1 MTGEQLI
8 VFGVLAATLVL
19 FVWNRWRYDLVAL
32 GALLACALT
41 GVVPADEVF
50 AGIGHP
56 AVISVAAVLVLSR
69 GLLNAGVVDSVARR
83 LMQVGDRPWAQV
95 AALTGIVALSS
106 GFMNNVGAL
115 ALFMPVAIWMSR
127 QSGRSPSYLL
137 MPLAFGSLLGG
148 TLTLIGTPPNLII
161 AGYRAEAGEAPFGM
175 FAFLPVGAAVTVAGV
190 LFIALLGWRLVPRRQ
205 EQEGNGDLFEI
216 SAYLTEVRVPES
228 CKYAGRTLHALINA
242 VEDEADVQVIALV
255 RGDERQRMPSTYEV
269 LREGDILL
277 VEADSDSLK
286 ALLDVT
292 GVELAANVDEQE
304 DKAQNEQK
312 AAEQAL
318 EDERTE
324 KNHKSRHGELTLAEA
339 IISPGSILVGTTASG
354 LDLRERHGVNVL
366 AVARQGQRLRQRLG
380 KIRFATGDIL
390 LLQAREDALQS
401 SLNSLGCLPLASRGL
416 SITTPRNVLLASAI
430 FAITL
435 AIIAIGLVPAA
446 TALVTGALVMILVGL
461 IPVGRIYDSIDMS
474 VIVLVAAMLPVGQ
487 ALETSGGSQLIA
499 DALLSVGHSLPPAA
513 TLALLMVAVMLISN
527 VVNNAAAAVLAAPV
541 AISLARGMDASVDP
555 FLMAVAIGASCA
567 FLTPIG
573 HQSNTLVMAPGG
585 YRFGDY
591 WRLGLPLSIL
601 VVLCAVPAILWI
613 WPLSSQWH
621 RCPASVGT
629 QTTTKAEGKLAH

>member
-50 AGIGHP
+50 SGIGHP

-83 LMQVGDRPWAQV
+83 LMQVGERPWAQV

-613 WPLSSQWH
+613 WPL
-621 RCPASVGT
+621 
-629 QTTTKAEGKLAH
+629 

>member
-32 GALLACALT
+32 AALLACALT
-41 GVVPADEVF
+41 GVVPAEEVF
-50 AGIGHP
+50 AGLGHP

-83 LMQVGDRPWAQV
+83 LMQVGERPWAHV

-216 SAYLTEVRVPES
+216 SAYLTEVRVPEG
-228 CKYAGRTLHALINA
+228 CKYAGRTLHALIGA
-242 VEDEADVQVIALV
+242 VQDEADVQVIALI

-292 GVELAANVDEQE
+292 GVELAADVEEQENKAHDEQE
-304 DKAQNEQK
+304 
-312 AAEQAL
+312 AAEQAV
-318 EDERTE
+318 EQEKAE

-339 IISPGSILVGTTASG
+339 IVSPGSMLVGTSASG

-380 KIRFATGDIL
+380 EIRFAAGDIL

-416 SITTPRNVLLASAI
+416 SITTPRNVMLASAI

-435 AIIAIGLVPAA
+435 ASIAFGLLPAA
-446 TALVTGALVMILVGL
+446 TALVTGALVMIVVGL
-461 IPVGRIYDSIDMS
+461 IPLGRIYESIDMP

-487 ALETSGGSQLIA
+487 ALETTGGSQLIA
-499 DALLSVGHSLPPAA
+499 DALLELGQSLPAAA

-541 AISLARGMDASVDP
+541 AISLAGGMDASVDP

-613 WPLSSQWH
+613 WPL
-621 RCPASVGT
+621 
-629 QTTTKAEGKLAH
+629 

>member
-1 MTGEQLI
+1 MTGDQLI

-19 FVWNRWRYDLVAL
+19 FIWNRWRYDLVAL
-32 GALLACALT
+32 GALLACALS
-41 GVVPADEVF
+41 GVVPAGEVF
-50 AGIGHP
+50 AGLAHP

-83 LMQVGDRPWAQV
+83 LMQVGERPWAQV

-148 TLTLIGTPPNLII
+148 MLTLIGTPPNLII

-175 FAFLPVGAAVTVAGV
+175 FDFLPVGAAVTLAGV
-190 LFIALLGWRLVPRRQ
+190 VFIALLGWRLVPRRQ

-216 SAYLTEVRVPES
+216 SAYLTEVRVPEG

-242 VEDEADVQVIALV
+242 VRDEADVQVIALI
-255 RGDERQRMPSTYEV
+255 RGEERQRMPSTYEV
-269 LREGDILL
+269 LREADILL

-292 GVELAANVDEQE
+292 GVELAADSDGQKDKPDDEP
-304 DKAQNEQK
+304 
-312 AAEQAL
+312 AAEQGQG
-318 EDERTE
+318 E
-324 KNHKSRHGELTLAEA
+324 KKAKDRHGELTLAEA
-339 IISPGSILVGTTASG
+339 IVTPGSMLVGTTASG

-380 KIRFATGDIL
+380 QIRFAAGDIL
-390 LLQAREDALQS
+390 LVQARENALQA
-401 SLNSLGCLPLASRGL
+401 SLSGLGCLPLASRGL
-416 SITTPRNVLLASAI
+416 SITTPRNVLLASTI
-430 FAITL
+430 FALTL
-435 AIIAIGLVPAA
+435 GVIALGLLPAA
-446 TALVTGALVMILVGL
+446 VALVTGALVMILVGL
-461 IPVGRIYDSIDMS
+461 IPLGRIYESIDMP
-474 VIVLVAAMLPVGQ
+474 VIVLVAAMLPVGE
-487 ALETSGGSQLIA
+487 ALETTGGSQLIA
-499 DALLSVGHSLPPAA
+499 DALLGLGQSLPAAA

-541 AISLARGMDASVDP
+541 AISLARGLEASVDP

-601 VVLCAVPAILWI
+601 VVLCAVPAILWV
-613 WPLSSQWH
+613 WPL
-621 RCPASVGT
+621 
-629 QTTTKAEGKLAH
+629 

>member
-1 MTGEQLI
+1 MTGDQLI

-19 FVWNRWRYDLVAL
+19 FIWNRWRYDLVAL
-32 GALLACALT
+32 GALLACALS
-41 GVVPADEVF
+41 GVVPAGEVF
-50 AGIGHP
+50 AGLAHP

-69 GLLNAGVVDSVARR
+69 GLLNAGVGDSVARR
-83 LMQVGDRPWAQV
+83 LMQVGERPWAQV

-148 TLTLIGTPPNLII
+148 MLTLIGTPPNLII

-175 FAFLPVGAAVTVAGV
+175 FDFLPVGAAVTLAGV
-190 LFIALLGWRLVPRRQ
+190 VFIALLGWRLVPRRQ

-216 SAYLTEVRVPES
+216 SAYLTEVRVPEG

-242 VEDEADVQVIALV
+242 VRDEADVQVIALI
-255 RGDERQRMPSTYEV
+255 RGEERQRMPSTYEV
-269 LREGDILL
+269 LREADILL

-292 GVELAANVDEQE
+292 GVELAADSDGQKDKPDDEP
-304 DKAQNEQK
+304 
-312 AAEQAL
+312 AAEQGQG
-318 EDERTE
+318 E
-324 KNHKSRHGELTLAEA
+324 KKAKDRHGELTLAEA
-339 IISPGSILVGTTASG
+339 IVTPGSMLVGTTASG

-380 KIRFATGDIL
+380 QIRFAAGDIL
-390 LLQAREDALQS
+390 LVQARENALQA
-401 SLNSLGCLPLASRGL
+401 SLSGLGCLPLASRGL

-430 FAITL
+430 FALTL
-435 AIIAIGLVPAA
+435 GVIALGLLPAA
-446 TALVTGALVMILVGL
+446 VALVTGALVMILVGL
-461 IPVGRIYDSIDMS
+461 IPLGRIYESIDMP
-474 VIVLVAAMLPVGQ
+474 VIVLVAAMLPVGE
-487 ALETSGGSQLIA
+487 ALETTGGSQLIA
-499 DALLSVGHSLPPAA
+499 DALLGLGQSLPAAA

-541 AISLARGMDASVDP
+541 AISLARGLEASVDP

-601 VVLCAVPAILWI
+601 VVLCAVPAILWV
-613 WPLSSQWH
+613 WPL
-621 RCPASVGT
+621 
-629 QTTTKAEGKLAH
+629 

>member
-161 AGYRAEAGEAPFGM
+161 AGYRAEAGESPFGM

-216 SAYLTEVRVPES
+216 SAYLTEVRVPEG
-228 CKYAGRTLHALINA
+228 CKYAGRTLHALIGA
-242 VEDEADVQVIALV
+242 VKEEADVQVIALV

-292 GVELAANVDEQE
+292 GVELAANVDEHDDE
-304 DKAQNEQK
+304 AREERDAT
-312 AAEQAL
+312 EQAV
-318 EDERTE
+318 EQE
-324 KNHKSRHGELTLAEA
+324 KARKSHKSRHGELTLAEA

-380 KIRFATGDIL
+380 KIRFAAGDIL
-390 LLQAREDALQS
+390 LLQTREDALQS
-401 SLNSLGCLPLASRGL
+401 TLNSLGCLPLASRGL
-416 SITTPRNVLLASAI
+416 SITTPRNVLLASAV

-435 AIIAIGLVPAA
+435 ATIAFGLLPAA

-461 IPVGRIYDSIDMS
+461 IPVGRIYESIDMP

-499 DALLSVGHSLPPAA
+499 DALLSVGQSLPAAA

-555 FLMAVAIGASCA
+555 FLMTVAIGASCA

-601 VVLCAVPAILWI
+601 VVLCAVPTILWI
-613 WPLSSQWH
+613 WPL
-621 RCPASVGT
+621 
-629 QTTTKAEGKLAH
+629 

>member
-32 GALLACALT
+32 AALLACALT
-41 GVVPADEVF
+41 GVVPAEEVF
-50 AGIGHP
+50 AGLGHP

-83 LMQVGDRPWAQV
+83 LMQVGERPWAHV

-216 SAYLTEVRVPES
+216 SAYLTEVRVPEG
-228 CKYAGRTLHALINA
+228 CKYAGRTLHALIGA
-242 VEDEADVQVIALV
+242 VQDEADVQVIALI

-292 GVELAANVDEQE
+292 GVELAADVEEQENKARDEQE
-304 DKAQNEQK
+304 
-312 AAEQAL
+312 AAEQAV
-318 EDERTE
+318 EQEKAE

-339 IISPGSILVGTTASG
+339 IVSPGSMLVGTSASG

-380 KIRFATGDIL
+380 EIRFAAGDIL

-416 SITTPRNVLLASAI
+416 SITTPRNVMLASAI

-435 AIIAIGLVPAA
+435 ASIAFGLLPAA
-446 TALVTGALVMILVGL
+446 TALVTGALVMIVVGL
-461 IPVGRIYDSIDMS
+461 IPLGRIYESIDMP

-487 ALETSGGSQLIA
+487 ALETTGGSQLIA
-499 DALLSVGHSLPPAA
+499 DALLELGQSLPAAA

-541 AISLARGMDASVDP
+541 AISLAGGMDASVDP

-567 FLTPIG
+567 FLPPIG

-613 WPLSSQWH
+613 WPL
-621 RCPASVGT
+621 
-629 QTTTKAEGKLAH
+629 

>member
-161 AGYRAEAGEAPFGM
+161 AGYRAEAGESPFGM

-205 EQEGNGDLFEI
+205 QEGNGDLFEI
-216 SAYLTEVRVPES
+216 SAYLTEVRVPEG
-228 CKYAGRTLHALINA
+228 CKYAGRTLHALIGA
-242 VEDEADVQVIALV
+242 VKEEADVQVIALV

-304 DKAQNEQK
+304 EKARSEQE
-312 AAEQAL
+312 ATEQAV
-318 EDERTE
+318 EDEKTEKTE

-354 LDLRERHGVNVL
+354 LGLRERHGVNVL

-401 SLNSLGCLPLASRGL
+401 SMNSLGCLPLASRGL

-435 AIIAIGLVPAA
+435 ATIAFGLVPAA
-446 TALVTGALVMILVGL
+446 TALVSGALVMILVGL
-461 IPVGRIYDSIDMS
+461 VPVGRIYDSIDMS
-474 VIVLVAAMLPVGQ
+474 VIVLVAAMLPVGE

-499 DALLSVGHSLPPAA
+499 EALLKLGPSLPAAA

-541 AISLARGMDASVDP
+541 AISLARGMDVSVDP

-601 VVLCAVPAILWI
+601 VVLCSVPAILWI
-613 WPLSSQWH
+613 WPL
-621 RCPASVGT
+621 
-629 QTTTKAEGKLAH
+629 

>member
-32 GALLACALT
+32 AALLACALT
-41 GVVPADEVF
+41 GVVPAEEVF
-50 AGIGHP
+50 AGLGHP

-83 LMQVGDRPWAQV
+83 LMQVGERPWAQV

-175 FAFLPVGAAVTVAGV
+175 FAFLPVGGAVTVAGV
-190 LFIALLGWRLVPRRQ
+190 LFITLLGWRLVPRRQ

-216 SAYLTEVRVPES
+216 SAYLTEVRVPEG
-228 CKYAGRTLHALINA
+228 CKYAGRTLHALIGA
-242 VEDEADVQVIALV
+242 VQDEADVQVIALI

-292 GVELAANVDEQE
+292 GVELAADVEEQENKARDEQE
-304 DKAQNEQK
+304 
-312 AAEQAL
+312 AAEQAV
-318 EDERTE
+318 EQEKAE

-339 IISPGSILVGTTASG
+339 IVSPGSMLVGTSASG

-380 KIRFATGDIL
+380 EIRFAAGDIL

-416 SITTPRNVLLASAI
+416 SITTPRNVILASAI

-435 AIIAIGLVPAA
+435 ASIAFGLLPAA
-446 TALVTGALVMILVGL
+446 TTLVTGALVMILVGL
-461 IPVGRIYDSIDMS
+461 IPLGRIYESIDMP

-487 ALETSGGSQLIA
+487 ALETTGGSQLIA
-499 DALLSVGHSLPPAA
+499 DALLELGQSLPAAA

-613 WPLSSQWH
+613 WPL
-621 RCPASVGT
+621 
-629 QTTTKAEGKLAH
+629 

>member
-1 MTGEQLI
+1 MTGDQLI

-19 FVWNRWRYDLVAL
+19 FIWNRWRYDLVAL
-32 GALLACALT
+32 GALLACALS
-41 GVVPADEVF
+41 GVVPAGEVF
-50 AGIGHP
+50 AGLAHP

-83 LMQVGDRPWAQV
+83 LMQVGERPWAQV

-148 TLTLIGTPPNLII
+148 MLTLIGTPPNLII

-175 FAFLPVGAAVTVAGV
+175 FDFLPVGAAVTLAGV
-190 LFIALLGWRLVPRRQ
+190 VFIALLGWRLVPRRQ

-216 SAYLTEVRVPES
+216 SAYLTEVRVPEG

-242 VEDEADVQVIALV
+242 VRDEADVQVIALI
-255 RGDERQRMPSTYEV
+255 RGEERQRMPSTYEV
-269 LREGDILL
+269 LREADILL

-292 GVELAANVDEQE
+292 GVELAADSDRQKDKPDDEP
-304 DKAQNEQK
+304 
-312 AAEQAL
+312 AAEQGQG
-318 EDERTE
+318 E
-324 KNHKSRHGELTLAEA
+324 KKAKDRHGELTLAEA
-339 IISPGSILVGTTASG
+339 IVTPGSMLVGTTASG

-380 KIRFATGDIL
+380 QIRFAAGDIL
-390 LLQAREDALQS
+390 LVQARENALQA
-401 SLNSLGCLPLASRGL
+401 SLSGLGCLPLASRGL

-430 FAITL
+430 FALTL
-435 AIIAIGLVPAA
+435 SVIALGLLPAA
-446 TALVTGALVMILVGL
+446 VALVTGALVMILVGL
-461 IPVGRIYDSIDMS
+461 IPLGRIYESIDMP
-474 VIVLVAAMLPVGQ
+474 VIVLVAAMLPVGE
-487 ALETSGGSQLIA
+487 ALETTGGSQLIA
-499 DALLSVGHSLPPAA
+499 DALLGLGQSLPAAA

-541 AISLARGMDASVDP
+541 AISLARGLEASVDP

-601 VVLCAVPAILWI
+601 VVLCAVPAILWV
-613 WPLSSQWH
+613 WPL
-621 RCPASVGT
+621 
-629 QTTTKAEGKLAH
+629 

>member
-1 MTGEQLI
+1 
-8 VFGVLAATLVL
+8 
-19 FVWNRWRYDLVAL
+19 
-32 GALLACALT
+32 
-41 GVVPADEVF
+41 
-50 AGIGHP
+50 
-56 AVISVAAVLVLSR
+56 
-69 GLLNAGVVDSVARR
+69 
-83 LMQVGDRPWAQV
+83 QV

-292 GVELAANVDEQE
+292 GVALAANVDEQE
-304 DKAQNEQK
+304 EKAQKEQE
-312 AAEQAL
+312 ATEQAV
-318 EDERTE
+318 EDEKTE

-339 IISPGSILVGTTASG
+339 IVSPGSILVGTTASG

-380 KIRFATGDIL
+380 KIRFASGDIL

-435 AIIAIGLVPAA
+435 ACIAFGLVPAA

-461 IPVGRIYDSIDMS
+461 IPVGRIYDSIDMP
-474 VIVLVAAMLPVGQ
+474 VIVLVAAMLPVGE
-487 ALETSGGSQLIA
+487 ALESSGGSQLIA
-499 DALLSVGHSLPPAA
+499 ETLLELGQSLPAAA

-541 AISLARGMDASVDP
+541 AISLARGMDVSADP

-613 WPLSSQWH
+613 WPL
-621 RCPASVGT
+621 
-629 QTTTKAEGKLAH
+629 

>member
-216 SAYLTEVRVPES
+216 SAYLTEVRVPEG

-242 VEDEADVQVIALV
+242 VKDEADVQVIALV

-292 GVELAANVDEQE
+292 GVELAANVDEHDDEAREERDTTEQVVEQE
-304 DKAQNEQK
+304 KARK
-312 AAEQAL
+312 S
-318 EDERTE
+318 
-324 KNHKSRHGELTLAEA
+324 HKSRHGELTLAEA

-390 LLQAREDALQS
+390 LLQTREDALQS
-401 SLNSLGCLPLASRGL
+401 TLNNLGCLPLASRGL
-416 SITTPRNVLLASAI
+416 SITTPRNVLLASAV

-435 AIIAIGLVPAA
+435 ATIAFGLLPAA

-461 IPVGRIYDSIDMS
+461 IPVGRIYESIDMP

-499 DALLSVGHSLPPAA
+499 NTLLSVGQSLPAAA

-613 WPLSSQWH
+613 WPL
-621 RCPASVGT
+621 
-629 QTTTKAEGKLAH
+629 

>member
-32 GALLACALT
+32 AALLACALT
-41 GVVPADEVF
+41 GVVPPEEVF
-50 AGIGHP
+50 AGLGHP

-69 GLLNAGVVDSVARR
+69 GLLNGGVVDSVARR
-83 LMQVGDRPWAQV
+83 LMQVGERPWAQV

-216 SAYLTEVRVPES
+216 SAYLTEVRVPEG
-228 CKYAGRTLHALINA
+228 CKYAGRTLHALIGA
-242 VEDEADVQVIALV
+242 VQDEADVQVIALI

-292 GVELAANVDEQE
+292 GVELAADVEEQENKARDEQE
-304 DKAQNEQK
+304 
-312 AAEQAL
+312 AAEQAV
-318 EDERTE
+318 EQEKAE

-339 IISPGSILVGTTASG
+339 IVSPGSMLVGTSASG

-380 KIRFATGDIL
+380 EIRFAAGDIL

-416 SITTPRNVLLASAI
+416 SITTPRNVMLASAI

-435 AIIAIGLVPAA
+435 ASIAFGLLPAA

-461 IPVGRIYDSIDMS
+461 IPLGRIYESIDMP

-487 ALETSGGSQLIA
+487 ALETTGGSQLIA
-499 DALLSVGHSLPPAA
+499 DALLELGQSLPAAA

-555 FLMAVAIGASCA
+555 FLIAVAIGASCA

-613 WPLSSQWH
+613 WPL
-621 RCPASVGT
+621 
-629 QTTTKAEGKLAH
+629 

>member
-1 MTGEQLI
+1 MKYMTGEQLI

-32 GALLACALT
+32 AALLACALT
-41 GVVPADEVF
+41 GVVPAEEVF
-50 AGIGHP
+50 AGLGHP

-83 LMQVGDRPWAQV
+83 LMQVGERPWAQV

-216 SAYLTEVRVPES
+216 SAYLTEVRVPEG
-228 CKYAGRTLHALINA
+228 CKYAGRTLHALIGA
-242 VEDEADVQVIALV
+242 VQDEADVQVIALI

-292 GVELAANVDEQE
+292 GVELAADVEEQENKAHDEQE
-304 DKAQNEQK
+304 
-312 AAEQAL
+312 AAEQAV
-318 EDERTE
+318 EQEKVE

-339 IISPGSILVGTTASG
+339 IVSPGSMLVGTSASG

-380 KIRFATGDIL
+380 EIRFAAGDIL

-416 SITTPRNVLLASAI
+416 SITTPRNVMLASAI

-435 AIIAIGLVPAA
+435 ASIAFGLLPAA

-461 IPVGRIYDSIDMS
+461 IPLGRIYESIDMP

-487 ALETSGGSQLIA
+487 ALETTGGSQLIA
-499 DALLSVGHSLPPAA
+499 DALLELGQSLPAAA

-555 FLMAVAIGASCA
+555 FLIAVAIGASCA

-613 WPLSSQWH
+613 WPL
-621 RCPASVGT
+621 
-629 QTTTKAEGKLAH
+629 

>member
-1 MTGEQLI
+1 MKYMTGEQLI

-32 GALLACALT
+32 AALLACALT
-41 GVVPADEVF
+41 GVVPAEEVF
-50 AGIGHP
+50 AGLGHP

-83 LMQVGDRPWAQV
+83 LMQVGERPWAQV

-216 SAYLTEVRVPES
+216 SAYLTEVRVPED
-228 CKYAGRTLHALINA
+228 CKYAGRTLHALIGA
-242 VEDEADVQVIALV
+242 VEDEADVQVIALI

-292 GVELAANVDEQE
+292 GVELAADVEEQENKARDEQE
-304 DKAQNEQK
+304 
-312 AAEQAL
+312 AAEQAV
-318 EDERTE
+318 EQEKVE

-339 IISPGSILVGTTASG
+339 IVSPGSMLVGTSASG

-380 KIRFATGDIL
+380 EIRFAAGDIL

-416 SITTPRNVLLASAI
+416 SITTPRNVMLASAI

-435 AIIAIGLVPAA
+435 ASIAFGLLPAA

-461 IPVGRIYDSIDMS
+461 IPLGRIYESIDMP

-487 ALETSGGSQLIA
+487 ALETTGGSQLIA
-499 DALLSVGHSLPPAA
+499 DALLELGQSLPAAA

-613 WPLSSQWH
+613 WPL
-621 RCPASVGT
+621 
-629 QTTTKAEGKLAH
+629 

>member
-32 GALLACALT
+32 AALLACALT
-41 GVVPADEVF
+41 GVVPAEEVF
-50 AGIGHP
+50 AGLGHP

-83 LMQVGDRPWAQV
+83 LMQVGERPWAQV

-216 SAYLTEVRVPES
+216 SAYLTEVRVPEG
-228 CKYAGRTLHALINA
+228 CKYAGRTLHALIGA
-242 VEDEADVQVIALV
+242 VQDEADVQVIALI

-292 GVELAANVDEQE
+292 GVELAADVEEQE
-304 DKAQNEQK
+304 NKAHEEQE
-312 AAEQAL
+312 AAEQAV
-318 EDERTE
+318 EQE
-324 KNHKSRHGELTLAEA
+324 KAEKDHKSRHGELTLAEA
-339 IISPGSILVGTTASG
+339 IVSPGSMLVGTSASG

-380 KIRFATGDIL
+380 EIRFAAGDIL
-390 LLQAREDALQS
+390 LLQTREDALQS
-401 SLNSLGCLPLASRGL
+401 TLNNLGCLPLASRGL
-416 SITTPRNVLLASAI
+416 SITTPRNVLLASAV

-435 AIIAIGLVPAA
+435 ATIAFGLLPAA

-461 IPVGRIYDSIDMS
+461 IPVGRIYESIDMP

-499 DALLSVGHSLPPAA
+499 DALLSVGQSLPAAA

-541 AISLARGMDASVDP
+541 AISLARGMDVSVAP

-613 WPLSSQWH
+613 WPL
-621 RCPASVGT
+621 
-629 QTTTKAEGKLAH
+629 

>member
-50 AGIGHP
+50 SGIGHP

-83 LMQVGDRPWAQV
+83 LMQVGERPWAQV

-292 GVELAANVDEQE
+292 GVALAAHVDEQE
-304 DKAQNEQK
+304 EKAQKEQE
-312 AAEQAL
+312 AAEQAV
-318 EDERTE
+318 EDEKTE

-339 IISPGSILVGTTASG
+339 IVSPGSILVGTTASG

-435 AIIAIGLVPAA
+435 ATIAIGLVPAA

-461 IPVGRIYDSIDMS
+461 IPMGRIYDSIDMS

-613 WPLSSQWH
+613 WPL
-621 RCPASVGT
+621 
-629 QTTTKAEGKLAH
+629 

>member
-32 GALLACALT
+32 AALLACALT
-41 GVVPADEVF
+41 GVVPAEEVF
-50 AGIGHP
+50 AGLGHP
-56 AVISVAAVLVLSR
+56 AVISVAAVPVLSR

-83 LMQVGDRPWAQV
+83 LMQVGERPWAHV

-115 ALFMPVAIWMSR
+115 ALFMPVAIWISR

-216 SAYLTEVRVPES
+216 SAYLTEVRVPEG
-228 CKYAGRTLHALINA
+228 CKYAGRTLHALIGA
-242 VEDEADVQVIALV
+242 VEDEADVQVIALI

-292 GVELAANVDEQE
+292 GVELAADVEEQENKARDEQE
-304 DKAQNEQK
+304 
-312 AAEQAL
+312 AAEQAV
-318 EDERTE
+318 EQE
-324 KNHKSRHGELTLAEA
+324 KAEKGHKSRHGELTLAEA
-339 IISPGSILVGTTASG
+339 IVSPGSMLVGTSASG

-380 KIRFATGDIL
+380 EIRFAAGDIL

-416 SITTPRNVLLASAI
+416 SITTPRNVMLASAI

-435 AIIAIGLVPAA
+435 ASIAFGLLPAA

-461 IPVGRIYDSIDMS
+461 IPLGRIYESIDMP

-487 ALETSGGSQLIA
+487 ALETTGGSQLIA
-499 DALLSVGHSLPPAA
+499 DALLELGQSLPAAA

-555 FLMAVAIGASCA
+555 FLIAVAIGASCA

-613 WPLSSQWH
+613 WPL
-621 RCPASVGT
+621 
-629 QTTTKAEGKLAH
+629 

>member
-32 GALLACALT
+32 AALLACALT
-41 GVVPADEVF
+41 GVVPAEEVF
-50 AGIGHP
+50 AGLGHP

-83 LMQVGDRPWAQV
+83 LMQVGERPWAQV

-216 SAYLTEVRVPES
+216 SAYLTEVRVPEG
-228 CKYAGRTLHALINA
+228 CKYAGRTLHALIGA
-242 VEDEADVQVIALV
+242 VQDEADVQVIALI

-269 LREGDILL
+269 LRESDILL

-292 GVELAANVDEQE
+292 GVELAADVEEQENKAHDEQE
-304 DKAQNEQK
+304 
-312 AAEQAL
+312 AAEQAV
-318 EDERTE
+318 EQEKAE

-339 IISPGSILVGTTASG
+339 IVSPGSMLVGTSASG

-380 KIRFATGDIL
+380 EIRFAAGDIL

-416 SITTPRNVLLASAI
+416 SITTPRNVMLASAI

-435 AIIAIGLVPAA
+435 ASIAFGLLPAA

-461 IPVGRIYDSIDMS
+461 IPLGRIYESIDMP

-487 ALETSGGSQLIA
+487 ALETTGGSQLIA
-499 DALLSVGHSLPPAA
+499 DALLELGQSLPAAA

-613 WPLSSQWH
+613 WPL
-621 RCPASVGT
+621 
-629 QTTTKAEGKLAH
+629 

>member
-32 GALLACALT
+32 AALLACALT
-41 GVVPADEVF
+41 GVVPAEEVF
-50 AGIGHP
+50 AGLGHP

-83 LMQVGDRPWAQV
+83 LMQVGEQPWAQV

-216 SAYLTEVRVPES
+216 SAYLTEVRVPEG
-228 CKYAGRTLHALINA
+228 CKYAGRTLHALIGA
-242 VEDEADVQVIALV
+242 VQDEADVQVIALI

-292 GVELAANVDEQE
+292 GVELAADVEEQENKAHDEQE
-304 DKAQNEQK
+304 
-312 AAEQAL
+312 AAEQAV
-318 EDERTE
+318 EQEKAE

-339 IISPGSILVGTTASG
+339 IVSPGSMLVGTSASG

-380 KIRFATGDIL
+380 EIRFAAGDIL

-416 SITTPRNVLLASAI
+416 SITTPRNVMLASAI

-435 AIIAIGLVPAA
+435 ASIAFGLLPAA

-461 IPVGRIYDSIDMS
+461 IPLGRIYESIDMP

-487 ALETSGGSQLIA
+487 ALETTGGSQLIA
-499 DALLSVGHSLPPAA
+499 DALLELGQSLPAAA

-613 WPLSSQWH
+613 WPL
-621 RCPASVGT
+621 
-629 QTTTKAEGKLAH
+629 